1 MPTPEAKGS
10 ASVTKR
16 MEIGANSGPKELKEV
31 SIYEGRERGAGS
43 GGRQSTSELELAQ
56 EALNKGLSCSD
67 GAVVPKQG
75 RGWGPPCWELP
86 SFHSRLVSRGRN

>member
-43 GGRQSTSELELAQ
+43 GGRQSTSELAK
-56 EALNKGLSCSD
+56 EALN
-67 GAVVPKQG
+67 
-75 RGWGPPCWELP
+75 
-86 SFHSRLVSRGRN
+86 